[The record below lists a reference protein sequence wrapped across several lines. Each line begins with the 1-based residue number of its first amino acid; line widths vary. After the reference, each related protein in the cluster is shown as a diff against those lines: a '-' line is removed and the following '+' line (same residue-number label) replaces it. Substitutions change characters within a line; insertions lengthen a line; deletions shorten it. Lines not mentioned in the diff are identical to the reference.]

1 MKKLTPTE
9 RSTLSGMKAKLKSL
23 QADLVEAKKRE
34 GIDDY
39 LSARIAGTKTRFT
52 RTKIESGPDRAVGEF
67 RIILELTTKRAP
79 VSIPLSIASGK
90 TVAGFMYQIE
100 GTGESSI
107 ASASVS
113 IRTRG
118 LTETSI
124 GTLRYV
130 TLPAGKKNELELT
143 VTVRGKVGRQYQ
155 IVLNRINYK
164 LTPADPRYQQYL
176 KSLTSKPL
184 KFA

>member
-1 MKKLTPTE
+1 MKKLTPAE
-9 RSTLSGMKAKLKSL
+9 RTALSGMKTQLKNL
-23 QADLVEAKKRE
+23 ERDLLEAKKRE
-34 GIDDY
+34 GIDEY
-39 LSARIAGTKTRFT
+39 LSVRLAGTKFRFT
-52 RTKIESGPDRAVGEF
+52 RTSVEDGPDKAVGEF

-113 IRTRG
+113 LRTRG
-118 LTETSI
+118 LMQTSI

-130 TLPAGKKNELELT
+130 TLPAGKKSELELT

-164 LTPADPRYQQYL
+164 LNPADPRYQQYL
-176 KSLTSKPL
+176 KPLASKSL

>member
-1 MKKLTPTE
+1 
-9 RSTLSGMKAKLKSL
+9 MKAQLKSL
-23 QADLVEAKKRE
+23 QADLVDAKKRE
-34 GIDDY
+34 GIDEY
-39 LSARIAGTKTRFT
+39 LAGRIAGNKFRFS
-52 RTKIESGPDRAVGEF
+52 RTKVEDCPDKAVGEF

-107 ASASVS
+107 VSASVA
-113 IRTRG
+113 IRTRA

-130 TLPAGKKNELELT
+130 TLPAGKKSELELT
-143 VTVRGKVGRQYQ
+143 ITVRGKVGRQYQ

-164 LTPADPRYQQYL
+164 LTPANPRYQQYL
-176 KSLTSKPL
+176 KPVVTKAM

>member
-1 MKKLTPTE
+1 MKKLTTTQ
-9 RSTLSGMKAKLKSL
+9 RQALNGMKTRLKGL
-23 QADLVEAKKRE
+23 QSELIEAKKRE

-39 LSARIAGTKTRFT
+39 LSARITGTKFHFT
-52 RTKIESGPDRAVGEF
+52 RTKVESGADKAVGEF
-67 RIILELTTKRAP
+67 RIVLELTTKRAP
-79 VSIPLSIASGK
+79 ISIPLSIASGK
-90 TVAGFMYQIE
+90 TVAGFMYQID
-100 GTGESSI
+100 GTGESSV

-118 LTETSI
+118 LIETSI

-130 TLPAGKKNELELT
+130 TLPAGKKSELELA
-143 VTVRGKVGRQYQ
+143 VVVRGKVGRQYQ

-164 LTPADPRYQQYL
+164 LTPADSRYQQYL
-176 KSLTSKPL
+176 KPLASKSL

>member
-1 MKKLTPTE
+1 MKKLTPAE
-9 RSTLSGMKAKLKSL
+9 RTALSGMKSKLKSL

-34 GIDDY
+34 GIDEY
-39 LSARIAGTKTRFT
+39 LSVRLTGTKFRFT
-52 RTKIESGPDRAVGEF
+52 RTKVEDGPDKAVGEF

-79 VSIPLSIASGK
+79 ISIPLSIASGK

-113 IRTRG
+113 LRTRG
-118 LTETSI
+118 LTQTSI
-124 GTLRYV
+124 GTLRYA
-130 TLPAGKKNELELT
+130 TLPAGQKSELELT

-176 KSLTSKPL
+176 KPLASKSQR
-184 KFA
+184 FV